1 MGAFLILLWASGCS
15 LFSGVYLHDDS
26 YQQKADSA
34 QSDFNK
40 IDLASK
46 FNDQFTKVTSYDNDE
61 DKAVAQLQTASR
73 NRQLQDFIQLP
84 GWYQAC
90 SDDENHQVPCSGA
103 PGLSYEVHR
112 TLVRLTG
119 YRTLNASQREGLHK
133 ALFLAPADA
142 DALKAI
148 RKTLTDDL
156 SDFATA
162 GGQAPPNP
170 CPRVAPQTPWPTHCD
185 APDADCFWKRV
196 QSDCGNIARYSR
208 SQRLLGLNP
217 WLGGELR
224 TLVNTRDAAVEQRKN
239 DQTEADTLTQQIK
252 KVTSS
257 NTKSDKSDA
266 SSGELSTTVD
276 QIQRKLN
283 NNSFPAVAKY
293 LGLTG
298 LANQLQSLLSD
309 QLSQNTPQPKSSAE
323 KPEPT
328 SSPKSNQVQALINL
342 ATSAKTLTDDYA
354 GKGPHDRVNALLLA
368 TAAARHQ
375 ADMAKLD
382 ADYQADVITIYNAEI
397 DTRLRQA
404 VHLDE
409 ANVALLGNI
418 RRARFRLAATALTK
432 TDGCPGGMVS
442 LARRRRN
449 PIPGPR
455 GKGSSTIAR
464 TECEERAGVC
474 SRLRK
479 RYQAAPRRAGC
490 LRQGWHN
497 YSDDRS
503 SLGFR
508 RSNNFDIEKIGI
520 HYADHGSATPLL
532 NTGRICARA
541 RFGRKRMCRSVRRS

>member
-409 ANVALLGNI
+409 ANVALSSGTFAE
-418 RRARFRLAATALTK
+418 RGFASPPPPSQRQMDALAAWSASQDEGEIPYQVLAAK
-432 TDGCPGGMVS
+432 EVQLLRAQSVKKGQASAQGYENVIKPLLAELDAYGRGG
-442 LARRRRN
+442 
-449 PIPGPR
+449 ITTQ
-455 GKGSSTIAR
+455 TI
-464 TECEERAGVC
+464 V
-474 SRLRK
+474 
-479 RYQAAPRRAGC
+479 QA
-490 LRQGWHN
+490 
-497 YSDDRS
+497 
-503 SLGFR
+503 LGFVGVIT
-508 RSNNFDIEKIGI
+508 SISK
-520 HYADHGSATPLL
+520 
-532 NTGRICARA
+532 
-541 RFGRKRMCRSVRRS
+541 K